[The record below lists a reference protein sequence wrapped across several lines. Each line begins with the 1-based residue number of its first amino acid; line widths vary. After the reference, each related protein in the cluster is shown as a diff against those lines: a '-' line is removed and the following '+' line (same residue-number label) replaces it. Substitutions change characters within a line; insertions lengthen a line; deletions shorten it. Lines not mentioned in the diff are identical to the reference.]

1 MPKAYQIVVK
11 EAFPFGVLIGVS
23 LPREKAPVPDGVLGR
38 LRPAERVYAEGLA
51 GHRQMTW
58 TGGRIAMHKAIGALG
73 LNVSDVLTGPYGE
86 PLLPEQATGSI
97 SHKDGLVVALAA
109 RAGHG
114 HIGVDLEDGS
124 GKPRDVAEK
133 VLGGQELE
141 QVRALPIERQW
152 PATLMRF
159 SMKEAI
165 YKALFP
171 YLRRYV
177 GFKEAH
183 VDINLNGL
191 STVRLDLNPG
201 EGPFKV
207 EARLHWLG
215 DRILSCARIRPEDP
229 DQEP

>member
-114 HIGVDLEDGS
+114 HIGVDLE
-124 GKPRDVAEK
+124 
-133 VLGGQELE
+133 ELE
-141 QVRALPIERQW
+141 
-152 PATLMRF
+152 
-159 SMKEAI
+159 
-165 YKALFP
+165 
-171 YLRRYV
+171 
-177 GFKEAH
+177 H
-183 VDINLNGL
+183 H
-191 STVRLDLNPG
+191 RLA
-201 EGPFKV
+201 E
-207 EARLHWLG
+207 LG
-215 DRILSCARIRPEDP
+215 DWAPAAMRPFYSFSWGHAISSHPCSAQDERCIGR
-229 DQEP
+229 EPC